1 MNKLDAIGLVQR
13 QLDAYNAK
21 DVETLL
27 AIYAEDAAITDLQ
40 GNLLRQGHAALRA
53 TFVERFAEPDLHA
66 RLLHRHAMAQADGSW
81 LVIDLESIRR
91 NQPGDGFVEMLCCY
105 SVQGG
110 RIVRASF
117 ASGPFEAL
125 A

>member
-1 MNKLDAIGLVQR
+1 MNKAAAIALVQR

-21 DVETLL
+21 DVEALL
-27 AIYAEDAAITDLQ
+27 TIYAEDAAITDLQ
-40 GNLLRQGHAALRA
+40 GQLLRQGQVALRA
-53 TFVERFAEPDLHA
+53 AFVERFAEPDLHA

-91 NQPGDGFVEMLCCY
+91 NQPGDGQVEMLCCY
-105 SVQGG
+105 TVKDG

-117 ASGPFEAL
+117 ASSPWEAL